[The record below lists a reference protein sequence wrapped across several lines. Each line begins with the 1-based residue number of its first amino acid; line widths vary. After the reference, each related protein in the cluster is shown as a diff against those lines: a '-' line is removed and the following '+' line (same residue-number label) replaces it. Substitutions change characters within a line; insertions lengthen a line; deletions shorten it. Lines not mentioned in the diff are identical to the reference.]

1 MGSHPQ
7 QSSLDHKD
15 LTSLDTRGVS
25 RPQPRPPHMTRDPG
39 AAAMSRHP
47 LSPSDIEYQILS
59 PTGSGSSREN
69 SLPRQHFHQRH
80 SSYESHSPSSYPSD
94 SSAGATYATVAA
106 DAPIRGS
113 GRKDR
118 NKPERGSGR
127 GHVVGGVTSSPELNG
142 YATMPRV
149 SHHAD
154 VGGAAATSTG
164 LEGTASLENLR
175 LSDSESNMAFR
186 RDNPGRISITKK
198 SKVCMR
204 LGWPVGHTSLR
215 QPIRDT

>member
-1 MGSHPQ
+1 
-7 QSSLDHKD
+7 
-15 LTSLDTRGVS
+15 
-25 RPQPRPPHMTRDPG
+25 MTRDPG

-69 SLPRQHFHQRH
+69 SLPHQHFHQRH
-80 SSYESHSPSSYPSD
+80 SSYDSHSPSSYPSD
-94 SSAGATYATVAA
+94 SSASVTYPNVAA

-127 GHVVGGVTSSPELNG
+127 GHAVGGVNGSPEMNG
-142 YATMPRV
+142 YATLPRAT
-149 SHHAD
+149 HHND
-154 VGGAAATSTG
+154 VGGAAATPTG

-198 SKVCMR
+198 SKIGGSSDWGGQLCASL
-204 LGWPVGHTSLR
+204 LGWPVYLGMPYAFEVYTAGEDLVEGT
-215 QPIRDT
+215 I